1 MGNWKSAG
9 HNKYLLQY
17 HLIFV
22 CKYRKKLLVSQNI
35 ADDVKRL
42 STEICNKHRVNIK
55 YMEVDKDH
63 IHYMIE
69 TRPNINLSDFV
80 RTMKGYITYHIW
92 EKYSAYLYKCF
103 WKERTFFTKL
113 CGKPTPLGVGW
124 IAHFVYVTLDNIHIL

>member
-1 MGNWKSAG
+1 MSEWKSAS

-22 CKYRKKLLVSQNI
+22 CKYRKKLLVSPYITEDIKQ
-35 ADDVKRL
+35 L
-42 STEICNKHRVNIK
+42 STEICNKHKVNIK

-80 RTMKGYITYHIW
+80 RTMKSYTTYHIW
-92 EKYSAYLYKCF
+92 QKYDNYLSKQFWNEKTF
-103 WKERTFFTKL
+103 WTDGYFICSVGNVSEKTLKEYIENQ
-113 CGKPTPLGVGW
+113 G
-124 IAHFVYVTLDNIHIL
+124 

>member
-1 MGNWKSAG
+1 MGNWKSAS

-22 CKYRKKLLVSQNI
+22 CKYRKKLLVSQRI
-35 ADDVKRL
+35 AYDVKVL
-42 STEICNKHRVNIK
+42 STEICEKHGVSIK

-80 RTMKGYITYHIW
+80 RTMKSYITYHIW
-92 EKYSAYLYKCF
+92 KKYSAYLHKCF
-103 WKERTFFTKL
+103 WKEKTFFTDGYFI
-113 CGKPTPLGVGW
+113 CSVGN
-124 IAHFVYVTLDNIHIL
+124 VSEKTLKEYIENQG

>member
-1 MGNWKSAG
+1 MSEWKSAS

-42 STEICNKHRVNIK
+42 STEVCNKHKVNIK
-55 YMEVDKDH
+55 YMETDKYH

-69 TRPNINLSDFV
+69 TRPNINLSNFV
-80 RTMKGYITYHIW
+80 RAMKGYITYHIW
-92 EKYSAYLYKCF
+92 EKYSAYLCKCF
-103 WKERTFFTKL
+103 WKEKTFFTDGYFIYSVWNVSEK
-113 CGKPTPLGVGW
+113 
-124 IAHFVYVTLDNIHIL
+124 TLKEYIENQG

>member
-1 MGNWKSAG
+1 MGNWKSAS

-35 ADDVKRL
+35 TDDVKRL

-69 TRPNINLSDFV
+69 TRPDINLSDFV

-103 WKERTFFTKL
+103 WKERTLFTDGYFI
-113 CGKPTPLGVGW
+113 CSVGD
-124 IAHFVYVTLDNIHIL
+124 VSEKILKEYIENQG

>member
-1 MGNWKSAG
+1 MLMGNWKSAS

-22 CKYRKKLLVSQNI
+22 CKYRKKLLINQYITNDI
-35 ADDVKRL
+35 KRL
-42 STEICNKHRVNIK
+42 SREICSKHNVSIK

-80 RTMKGYITYHIW
+80 RTMKSYTTYHIW
-92 EKYSAYLYKCF
+92 QKYSAYLSDYF
-103 WKERTFFTKL
+103 WKEHTFWTDGYFI
-113 CGKPTPLGVGW
+113 CSVGN
-124 IAHFVYVTLDNIHIL
+124 VSEKTLKEYIENQG